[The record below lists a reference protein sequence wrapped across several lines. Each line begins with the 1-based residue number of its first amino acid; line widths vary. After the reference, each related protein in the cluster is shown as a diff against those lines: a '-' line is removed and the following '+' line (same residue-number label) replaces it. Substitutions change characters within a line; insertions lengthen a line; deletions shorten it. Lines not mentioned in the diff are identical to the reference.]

1 MMIRADIANM
11 YVERVEGS
19 VLVGGAGALDS
30 EASWE
35 FEDDVGFGSDEA
47 SVDSDI
53 PESTWCCS

>member
-11 YVERVEGS
+11 WRGLKGS
-19 VLVGGAGALDS
+19 VLIGGAGALDS

>member
-11 YVERVEGS
+11 WRGLKGS